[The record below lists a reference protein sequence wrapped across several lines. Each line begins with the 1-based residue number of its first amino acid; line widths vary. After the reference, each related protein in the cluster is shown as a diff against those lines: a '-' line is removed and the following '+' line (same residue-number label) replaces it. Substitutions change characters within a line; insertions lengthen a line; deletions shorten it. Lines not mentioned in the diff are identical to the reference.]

1 MLYSSLDDSNINKFQ
16 VDEHHMK
23 TGIEYLLKN
32 TNYSNIDLNNLN
44 LEQQY
49 HKLVQIYFKKLH
61 ELEDSLWRKKNR
73 KFKEDYFMLNKRA
86 TIHFIYDKNKIELEK
101 KGIQI
106 LSEEELFAKFLNK

>member
-44 LEQQY
+44 LEQ
-49 HKLVQIYFKKLH
+49 
-61 ELEDSLWRKKNR
+61 
-73 KFKEDYFMLNKRA
+73 
-86 TIHFIYDKNKIELEK
+86 
-101 KGIQI
+101 
-106 LSEEELFAKFLNK
+106 